1 MLKIG
6 NRLGFYF
13 MVASTVPFLIYIF
26 VIQNIRLRKELK
38 RKGFPRIRNWF
49 GWDSEELRDE
59 KSKLAY
65 KRYKEIESGILQQNI
80 SIAKSILSTPINNPF
95 VSVEKFMDYFI
106 KTIIGILI
114 GILIVELNK
123 DLTVD
128 GFYVVIKYVTSFFLL
143 YGALAFIWIFMFKK
157 MHFEKLRT
165 KKDKLREY
173 VYILE
178 NVILLRLQKKKGR
191 SKSKK

>member
-1 MLKIG
+1 
-6 NRLGFYF
+6 